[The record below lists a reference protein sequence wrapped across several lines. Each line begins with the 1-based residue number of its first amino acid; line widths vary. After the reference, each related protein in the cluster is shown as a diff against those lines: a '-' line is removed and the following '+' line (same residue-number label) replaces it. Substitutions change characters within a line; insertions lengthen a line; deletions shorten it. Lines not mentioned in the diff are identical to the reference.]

1 MRLGL
6 AGGMGL
12 AGEVGVGWAGCGRGV
27 GGLRAWGGRGAVF
40 RAIYEIIPQFAN
52 NIPYQPL

>member
-1 MRLGL
+1 M
-6 AGGMGL
+6 AVGL
-12 AGEVGVGWAGCGRGV
+12 AGEVGVGWAWGGRGV
-27 GGLRAWGGRGAVF
+27 GVEWAWSERGAVF